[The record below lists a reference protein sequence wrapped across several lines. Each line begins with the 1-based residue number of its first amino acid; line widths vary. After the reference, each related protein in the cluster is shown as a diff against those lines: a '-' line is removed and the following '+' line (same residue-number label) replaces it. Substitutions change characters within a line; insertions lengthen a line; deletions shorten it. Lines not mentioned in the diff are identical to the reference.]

1 MGSGKGKTRRAQTA
15 TTAVAGKT
23 LEEAGIVRLTT
34 AQSSIEE
41 NIIKHAQELGV
52 DILVD
57 GERSPWAASAN
68 SDKFSG
74 RGKPYIFIAPLESS
88 LSELIALHELGHIAQ
103 KHSFKVGDQEEVRCE
118 HEAWQWALTNYS
130 GEVDA
135 EVVAIAGTVMLRR
148 ILVAQK
154 EDGYPLPEPSA
165 VAWGFINGADYL
177 NVDILPEPINGYMRE
192 DLAELG
198 LSEEDSPELIVKTLQ
213 GV

>member
-88 LSELIALHELGHIAQ
+88 LSELIEIGRAH
-103 KHSFKVGDQEEVRCE
+103 V
-118 HEAWQWALTNYS
+118 
-130 GEVDA
+130 
-135 EVVAIAGTVMLRR
+135 
-148 ILVAQK
+148 
-154 EDGYPLPEPSA
+154 
-165 VAWGFINGADYL
+165 
-177 NVDILPEPINGYMRE
+177 
-192 DLAELG
+192 
-198 LSEEDSPELIVKTLQ
+198 
-213 GV
+213 